1 MNLIGPLGFSVLG
14 FYWIPQTLST
24 FGGIHLAL
32 GYIVSLFFSF
42 IVLPYLWLQIIFLY
56 WLKKRSLSD
65 QQKLITLVCS
75 HVILEQT
82 VPSQFPVWIGH
93 SLLSNNTLL
102 PLTAYCGVGIYSFSL
117 LLIALFSPKLFLT
130 PQKDR
135 APFLIPC
142 ISGITILIAD
152 FLLGLVTYYP
162 TTLTT
167 VSPNH
172 FKARLVQA
180 NIGNFLKISSEK
192 GEFNSIAE
200 VYRQYEQLSF
210 KDNNNFDLL
219 VWPETAIPTL
229 FQTQRWTKN
238 DFSYYPNIKKII
250 DQLPYQAGFVFG
262 GYDLHQS
269 TQSADREY
277 NTAFFFQDQKLET
290 YYKIKLIPF
299 GETLPFGRWND
310 MLQPLFPG
318 VSLFAQG
325 MKFQSFT
332 LRKENNLVHF
342 ITPICYELLDTFFMR
357 NFLNSKQHTE

>member
-1 MNLIGPLGFSVLG
+1 M
-14 FYWIPQTLST
+14 
-24 FGGIHLAL
+24 
-32 GYIVSLFFSF
+32 
-42 IVLPYLWLQIIFLY
+42 
-56 WLKKRSLSD
+56 
-65 QQKLITLVCS
+65 
-75 HVILEQT
+75 
-82 VPSQFPVWIGH
+82 
-93 SLLSNNTLL
+93 
-102 PLTAYCGVGIYSFSL
+102 
-117 LLIALFSPKLFLT
+117 
-130 PQKDR
+130 
-135 APFLIPC
+135 
-142 ISGITILIAD
+142 
-152 FLLGLVTYYP
+152 
-162 TTLTT
+162 TT

-357 NFLNSKQHTE
+357 NFLNSKQHTELIINLTNDSWYGDTAEPWQHLFLARWRALEFRRPILRSTNTGITTLIDEQGKFSHYLPVNDKNTLDLSINLHSHPLTFYQQWGISLLLFVLATSWSIYFVKPAFMRSWRRKTPKKT